1 MTNIPQ
7 HVPLKRFFNPQK
19 MKISWSSLNEF
30 VLKNFLV
37 IIVVLCAGWWL
48 FGNNNVVTPFA
59 SYGNNFM
66 TESQSMDMARAP
78 KMMMAGRSGGI
89 MPVMDGGF
97 IPNTEDR
104 KIIKN
109 GSLSVE
115 VANTEKARSEAETQI
130 AELDGTITNMNSWE
144 VRPGVL
150 SYNFTV
156 RIPSDSLDEAMEKL
170 AFLGVKKSENISTND
185 ITAQYSDT
193 ANQLKNLK
201 IRRDR
206 LRELMDRETKD
217 LGDVLKV
224 DRELSSVQNQIEN
237 LERTQS
243 RRDVN
248 VSYSTLNLSIRPET
262 QIGDISDP
270 HWTFT
275 KSWRMAINDLIG
287 SAHDLA
293 DKLIKVI
300 AYIPLWVPALIV
312 LWILKVKF
320 IDKKKA
326 TKKKK

>member
-1 MTNIPQ
+1 
-7 HVPLKRFFNPQK
+7 

-30 VLKNFLV
+30 VLKHFLV

-48 FGNNNVVTPFA
+48 FGNNNVVTPFS
-59 SYGNNFM
+59 SYGGAVM
-66 TESQSMDMARAP
+66 EESMMMDMDMARAP
-78 KMMMAGRSGGI
+78 KMMMAGRGG
-89 MPVMDGGF
+89 GGYF
-97 IPNTEDR
+97 AESNNGYIPNAEDR

-115 VANTEKARSEAETQI
+115 VADTEKARMEAEAQI
-130 AELDGTITNMNSWE
+130 AELDGEITNMNSWE

-156 RIPSDSLDEAMEKL
+156 RIPSDNLDTAMEAL

-185 ITAQYSDT
+185 ITASYTDT
-193 ANQLKNLK
+193 ENQLENLK
-201 IRRDR
+201 ARRTR

-224 DRELSSVQNQIEN
+224 DRELSSVQMQIEN
-237 LERTQS
+237 LERTQK

-248 VSYSTLNLSIRPET
+248 VSHSTLNLSLMPET
-262 QIGDISDP
+262 QIGDVSDP

-275 KSWRMAINDLIG
+275 KSWRVAINDLIG
-287 SAHDLA
+287 SAHGIA
-293 DKLIKVI
+293 DKIIKVI

-320 IDKKKA
+320 VDKKKV

>member
-1 MTNIPQ
+1 
-7 HVPLKRFFNPQK
+7 
-19 MKISWSSLNEF
+19 MKILWSSLNKF
-30 VLKNFLV
+30 VLKHFLV

-48 FGNNNVVTPFA
+48 FGNNNVHHFA
-59 SYGNNFM
+59 TSYDRGGMMEESM
-66 TESQSMDMARAP
+66 TMDMDMARAP
-78 KMMMAGRSGGI
+78 KMMMAGRSGGGYFAETNNGY
-89 MPVMDGGF
+89 V
-97 IPNTEDR
+97 PNAEDR

-109 GSLSVE
+109 GSISVE
-115 VANTEKARSEAETQI
+115 VADTEKARGEAEAQI
-130 AELDGTITNMNSWE
+130 ATLKGEITNMNSWE

-156 RIPSDSLDEAMEKL
+156 RVPFDKLDEAMEKL

-193 ANQLKNLK
+193 ENQLKNLK
-201 IRRDR
+201 SRRDR

-217 LGDVLKV
+217 LGDVLAV

-237 LERTQS
+237 LERMQS

-248 VSYSTLNLSIRPET
+248 VSHSTLNLSLMPET

-320 IDKKKA
+320 VDKKKA